1 VDEFLESLIGPAV
14 IACIT
19 AGLAYLASRRI
30 QSADVAAKYQDIAR
44 KQAEDNI
51 ALEKC
56 QDDLEKR
63 VSELEKLLRM
73 KDTRIMELEK
83 RVDELETENATLKS
97 EIEALQRR
105 RK

>member
-1 VDEFLESLIGPAV
+1 MEQFLESLIGPAV

-44 KQAEDNI
+44 KQAEDNLR
-51 ALEKC
+51 LEEC
-56 QDDLEKR
+56 QDRLESR
-63 VSELEKLLRM
+63 VSELEKLLRL
-73 KDTRIMELEK
+73 KDGEIATLKARVTELES
-83 RVDELETENATLKS
+83 ENATLKS